1 MINSLK
7 ITVISSPNFK
17 NQEAVMITR
26 LMEAGLE
33 KFHLRKPEASSN
45 EIASLL
51 EEIPSIH
58 HPKIIIHR
66 KIELLEDYKLGGY
79 HHRSDEKLKEI
90 SSSRSRSLHKPREL
104 EIETDILDYVF
115 LGPVFSS
122 VSKAGYKPKMSLSQL
137 K

>member
-1 MINSLK
+1 MRNSLK
-7 ITVISSPNFK
+7 ITVVSSPNFK

-58 HPKIIIHR
+58 HPK
-66 KIELLEDYKLGGY
+66 LLFIVRLNCLRTTNWG
-79 HHRSDEKLKEI
+79 I
-90 SSSRSRSLHKPREL
+90 P
-104 EIETDILDYVF
+104 
-115 LGPVFSS
+115 P
-122 VSKAGYKPKMSLSQL
+122 
-137 K
+137 